1 MASSETPEAME
12 LESPEDIRKEIDQ
25 KLEED
30 GVSQIDCTDED
41 KLLLV
46 WKLYQNT
53 EATLQT
59 AIENEEKL
67 KLAQTAEMQE
77 VENYVE
83 HIRHLSDEREA
94 LIQELETENDQLKG
108 DITQL
113 RHDQNV
119 EAVQNE
125 TAEML
130 IQQGLDDIA
139 MVSTSEQIAFLLVER
154 ARLLDELEA
163 EQSRTLSP
171 MEALAITDGSAV
183 TDDNA
188 SEDVLKRTLETE
200 RNEHEEELIQARESI
215 RSLKTNYEEEIN
227 GLMDEN
233 NKLEDELVQTKEK
246 LVDSE
251 KENTV
256 LKDELHQMKS
266 DSDSRASTPRVG
278 RPPSPGRMPNDVALR
293 NIIQEK
299 TKLEGELLTL
309 KSQIRTLETAN
320 EEISQK
326 LKGVEEELGK
336 TQSLYQQLQMKNR
349 SLKSEIE
356 EAEQQLDEAESNI
369 DELSVDREKMK
380 ESLNSTENEM
390 KTLRAELQASS
401 SLKEI
406 VDILSSEK
414 GQLTEELGTL
424 KKEFDEVCIEKEEL
438 AEEKLMMSKSEIE
451 LTNQLHTL
459 KFELG
464 NTADQSEFQKQSD
477 ELSRTLGLL
486 DSAATELESLK
497 SNTDILTK
505 ENKELLN
512 RLEVAN
518 EELETLKREGQEVA
532 KQDPNVI
539 ILAHV
544 KDQNQK
550 LSKEVN
556 MLSTDLEHSKK
567 VEGDLNQKLDD
578 LQHQHDEANDRY
590 NREVEDLK
598 SKLQLTFTELGKSK
612 TLLEEQYEQNSE
624 LQDQLQELERTLNET
639 CQTKN
644 VIETKANEANHLS
657 QQISELEHQLLE
669 KGTFEQMFE
678 EKKDEIS
685 LLEKE
690 LDELDGLKCELE
702 DTRDQLEKEHSI
714 RLKMESTIHEL
725 EQIID
730 DQKMD
735 HDNLQQSLNA
745 KLKTYENRVKAL
757 QDDLFSA
764 QDEIQTMQ
772 DVHEKELLKVKATT
786 VDLQE
791 RMQAERGQS
800 LQAEVNSANQ
810 RIDAQKIENLERQI
824 ETLKIRLAE
833 SNKELESVTREK
845 SAKDHEIKVL
855 NESVK
860 QNEIDGRTVNTL
872 KKELTTAQ
880 RELEHL
886 RLSTKYSEDERQRH
900 MDKIHSVEDFSKQ
913 LELDN
918 REIAS
923 KLSDSTAKVRNLE
936 DQLKR
941 DKQRNSDKQ
950 YQSSLHVTQVEKDLE
965 DSTKQNRQL
974 RDDLQKKQTYVMRLE
989 ADAIGNAAKYEST
1002 IARLETELG
1011 DMKAYHKKEV
1021 ESTQDRLDAAN
1032 RELGHLREQLRD
1044 KEQETSNHLQEV
1056 SRSKGATDRLEAQ
1069 LQTEIKIRTDMENR
1083 NTALDQEVSKI
1094 LRSRNVW
1101 TQVRTL
1107 MEKNA
1112 SLEASKRSLEDE
1124 LERKRSTTRQSETS
1138 FAHSAAS
1145 QEVAMKSLNSR
1156 ADLAEKRVFVPK
1168 AHIFVD
1174 KAEKLQQEFN
1184 DVSFK
1189 LRSVEHQ
1196 LSQADD
1202 LKHTLMDK
1210 KEQISQL
1217 RNQLEAE
1224 KLQRTLLDQT
1234 VSELKHQ
1241 VQLLKQRESKVSEQN
1256 RELQH
1261 TILDL
1266 ESKMEDMADRNQTSL
1281 EMDSNAYLGN
1291 SWESKQQHLSDVGK
1305 RSLMDQITRLQ
1316 KEVKDLQYELL
1327 TVNERREIQERKY
1340 EDRKMK
1346 TKHKLM
1352 RASSVSPGDLIRV
1365 CMKEFYAKERNRM
1378 TEQMTRMDE
1387 DLSLTRSTLRKELDW
1402 KEKIDKNYQ
1411 QLLHEK
1417 RDLLSRLADQDETL
1431 REKGRSVSTL
1441 QVRAKY
1447 LEDENSRLLDRIEL
1461 ISQQKLGIDKVLK
1474 DFKLGQDR
1482 ELTRSLVISPDSQH
1496 PHSLTGG
1503 TSGLGNSVDSSWA
1516 NDFRDHNVLP
1526 FRTQTSNVDSYLN
1539 RNYPSGTVDLYRA
1552 ETGSE
1557 DSYSHEFDA

>member
-1 MASSETPEAME
+1 MASPDTPEAME

-30 GVSQIDCTDED
+30 GVSPDCSDED

-94 LIQELETENDQLKG
+94 LIQELETENDQLKA
-108 DITQL
+108 DIAQL

-171 MEALAITDGSAV
+171 MEAITDGEVPA
-183 TDDNA
+183 
-188 SEDVLKRTLETE
+188 EDVLKRTLETE

-233 NKLEDELVQTKEK
+233 NKLEDELMQTKDK

-256 LKDELHQMKS
+256 LKDELNQLKS
-266 DSDSRASTPRVG
+266 DSDSRASTPRVGG

-320 EEISQK
+320 EETSQK
-326 LKGVEEELGK
+326 LKEAEDELGK

-369 DELSVDREKMK
+369 DELSVEREKMK
-380 ESLNSTENEM
+380 ESMNSTENEM
-390 KTLRAELQASS
+390 KTLRAELQASG

-406 VDILSSEK
+406 VDILTSEK
-414 GQLTEELGTL
+414 TQLTEELGTL

-438 AEEKLMMSKSEIE
+438 AEEKLMISKSEIE

-459 KFELG
+459 KIELG
-464 NTADQSEFQKQSD
+464 NTADQSEFQKQSE
-477 ELSRTLGLL
+477 ELSQTLGLL
-486 DSAATELESLK
+486 DSATTELESLK

-518 EELETLKREGQEVA
+518 EELENLKREGQEVA
-532 KQDPNVI
+532 KQDI

-544 KDQNQK
+544 KDQNLK

-556 MLSTDLEHSKK
+556 TLSTDLEQSKK
-567 VEGDLNQKLDD
+567 AEGDLNQKLED

-590 NREVEDLK
+590 NKEVEDLK
-598 SKLQLTFTELGKSK
+598 SKLQLTFSELGRSK

-624 LQDQLQELERTLNET
+624 LQDQLQQLERTLNET
-639 CQTKN
+639 CQTKTA
-644 VIETKANEANHLS
+644 IETKANEATNLT

-669 KGTFEQMFE
+669 KGTLEQMFE
-678 EKKDEIS
+678 DKKDEIS

-690 LDELDGLKCELE
+690 LDELEGLKFELE
-702 DTRDQLEKEHSI
+702 DTRDQLEKEHNI

-725 EQIID
+725 EQMID

-735 HDNLQQSLNA
+735 HENLQQTLNA

-757 QDDLFSA
+757 QDDLFAA

-772 DVHEKELLKVKATT
+772 DTHEKELQKVKAMNI
-786 VDLQE
+786 DLQE
-791 RMQAERGQS
+791 RIQVEKGQS
-800 LQAEVNSANQ
+800 LQAEVNSATQ
-810 RIDAQKIENLERQI
+810 RIDAQKLENLERQI
-824 ETLKIRLAE
+824 ETLKIRLSE
-833 SNKELESVTREK
+833 SNKELELLTREK
-845 SAKDHEIKVL
+845 SAKEHEIKVL

-900 MDKIHSVEDFSKQ
+900 MDKIHSLEDYSKQ

-918 REIAS
+918 RETAS
-923 KLSDSTAKVRNLE
+923 KLSDSTSKVKNLE

-965 DSTKQNRQL
+965 ESTKQNRHL

-1011 DMKAYHKKEV
+1011 DMKSYHKKEV

-1044 KEQETSNHLQEV
+1044 KEQEASNHLQEV
-1056 SRSKGATDRLEAQ
+1056 SRSKGASDRLEAQ

-1083 NTALDQEVSKI
+1083 NTSLDQEVSK
-1094 LRSRNVW
+1094 VW

-1124 LERKRSTTRQSETS
+1124 LERKRSTSRQSETS
-1138 FAHSAAS
+1138 FAHSTAS
-1145 QEVAMKSLNSR
+1145 QEVAMKSLSSR
-1156 ADLAEKRVFVPK
+1156 ADIAEKRGVVPK
-1168 AHIFVD
+1168 AQIFVD

-1241 VQLLKQRESKVSEQN
+1241 VQLLKQREAKVSEQN

-1281 EMDSNAYLGN
+1281 EMDSNAYLGI
-1291 SWESKQQHLSDVGK
+1291 SWDSKQQHLTDVGK

-1346 TKHKLM
+1346 TKQKLM

-1411 QLLHEK
+1411 LLLHEK
-1417 RDLLSRLADQDETL
+1417 RDLLSRLADQEETL

-1516 NDFRDHNVLP
+1516 NDFRDNNALP

-1539 RNYPSGTVDLYRA
+1539 RTYPSGTVDLYRA

>member
-1 MASSETPEAME
+1 MASPETPEAME
-12 LESPEDIRKEIDQ
+12 LESPEDIRREIDQ

-30 GVSQIDCTDED
+30 GMSHDCTDED

-46 WKLYQNT
+46 WKLYQHT

-113 RHDQNV
+113 KHDQNA
-119 EAVQNE
+119 EAVLNE

-163 EQSRTLSP
+163 EQSRTISP
-171 MEALAITDGSAV
+171 MEAITDGEV
-183 TDDNA
+183 
-188 SEDVLKRTLETE
+188 SEDILKLTLEKE
-200 RNEHEEELIQARESI
+200 RNEHEEELIQARDSI

-233 NKLEDELVQTKEK
+233 NKLEDDLVQTKEK
-246 LVDSE
+246 LVDIE

-256 LKDELHQMKS
+256 LKDEIQQFKS

-278 RPPSPGRMPNDVALR
+278 RPPSPARMPNDVALR

-309 KSQIRTLETAN
+309 KSHIRNLESTN
-320 EEISQK
+320 EENSQK
-326 LKGVEEELGK
+326 IKNVEEELAK
-336 TQSLYQQLQMKNR
+336 TQSLHQQLQMKNR

-356 EAEQQLDEAESNI
+356 EAEQQLDEAESNV
-369 DELSVDREKMK
+369 DEMSAEKDKMK

-414 GQLTEELGTL
+414 NQLTEELGTL
-424 KKEFDEVCIEKEEL
+424 KKEFDEVCTEKEEL
-438 AEEKLMMSKSEIE
+438 TEEKLMMSKSEIE
-451 LTNQLHTL
+451 LTNQLHSL

-464 NTADQSEFQKQSD
+464 SKADTGEFQKQSD
-477 ELSRTLGLL
+477 QLLQTLDLL
-486 DSAATELESLK
+486 DSATTELESLR
-497 SNTDILTK
+497 SNTDTLTK

-512 RLEVAN
+512 RLEMAQ
-518 EELETLKREGQEVA
+518 EELKNLKQEGQEVA

-556 MLSTDLEHSKK
+556 TLSTDLEHSQK
-567 VEGDLNQKLDD
+567 VEDDLIQKLDN
-578 LQHQHDEANDRY
+578 LQQQHDEANDRY
-590 NREVEDLK
+590 NKEVEDLK
-598 SKLQLTFTELGKSK
+598 SKLQLTFSELGKSK
-612 TLLEEQYEQNSE
+612 TLLEEQYGQNSE
-624 LQDQLQELERTLNET
+624 LQDQLQVLERTLNET
-639 CQTKN
+639 CQTKRA
-644 VIETKANEANHLS
+644 IETKASEAGQLA
-657 QQISELEHQLLE
+657 QQINQLENQLLE

-678 EKKDEIS
+678 EKRDEIS

-690 LDELDGLKCELE
+690 LDELEGLKFELE
-702 DTRDQLEKEHSI
+702 DTREQLEKE
-714 RLKMESTIHEL
+714 RNVRFKMESTIHEL
-725 EQIID
+725 EQIME
-730 DQKMD
+730 DQKI
-735 HDNLQQSLNA
+735 DNENMQQSLNN

-757 QDDLFSA
+757 QDDLFAA

-772 DVHEKELLKVKATT
+772 ETHEKELLKVKATSI
-786 VDLQE
+786 DLQE
-791 RMQAERGQS
+791 RMQAEKGRS

-810 RIDAQKIENLERQI
+810 RIDAQKNENLERQL

-833 SNKELESVTREK
+833 SNNILELTTRDK
-845 SAKDHEIKVL
+845 SAKEHEIKVL

-886 RLSTKYSEDERQRH
+886 HLSTKYSEDERQRH
-900 MDKIHSVEDFSKQ
+900 MDKIHSLEDFSKQ

-923 KLSDSTAKVRNLE
+923 KLSESVSKMQTME

-950 YQSSLHVTQVEKDLE
+950 YQSSVHVTQVEKDLE
-965 DSTKQNRQL
+965 GSTKQNRQL
-974 RDDLQKKQTYVMRLE
+974 RDELQKKQTYVMRLE

-1002 IARLETELG
+1002 IARLESELG
-1011 DMKAYHKKEV
+1011 DMKNYHKKEV

-1032 RELGHLREQLRD
+1032 RELGHLREQLRE
-1044 KEQETSNHLQEV
+1044 KEQEASTNLQEV

-1083 NTALDQEVSKI
+1083 NTALDQEVSK
-1094 LRSRNVW
+1094 VW

-1112 SLEASKRSLEDE
+1112 SLESSKRSLEDE

-1138 FAHSAAS
+1138 FAHSTAS
-1145 QEVAMKSLNSR
+1145 QEVAMKSLSSR
-1156 ADLAEKRVFVPK
+1156 ADLAEKRIPVGKGGNSVWSCIPII
-1168 AHIFVD
+1168 H
-1174 KAEKLQQEFN
+1174 AEKLQQDFS

-1196 LSQADD
+1196 LAQADD

-1241 VQLLKQRESKVSEQN
+1241 VSLLKQRESKVSEQN

-1291 SWESKQQHLSDVGK
+1291 SWDSKQQHLTDVGK

-1411 QLLHEK
+1411 HLLHEK

-1441 QVRAKY
+1441 QVRSKY

-1461 ISQQKLGIDKVLK
+1461 INQQKLGIDKVLK
-1474 DFKLGQDR
+1474 DFKLGKDR
-1482 ELTRSLVISPDSQH
+1482 ELTRSLVLSPADSHH

-1516 NDFRDHNVLP
+1516 NDYRDNITP
-1526 FRTQTSNVDSYLN
+1526 FRTQTSNVDTYLN
-1539 RNYPSGTVDLYRA
+1539 RNYSGGTVDLYRA